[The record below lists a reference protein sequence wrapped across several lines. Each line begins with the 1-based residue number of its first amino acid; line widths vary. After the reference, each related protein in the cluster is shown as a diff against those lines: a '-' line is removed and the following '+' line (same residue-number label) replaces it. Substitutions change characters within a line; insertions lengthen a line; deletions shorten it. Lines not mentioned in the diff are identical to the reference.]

1 MPELCSGRTKAEF
14 VNVEPDKDES
24 TTVAADGGAL
34 TTTLAV
40 GALTVQNSGKT
51 RSQILPWHRKVNW
64 QLSAL
69 DSAMGKTA
77 TTNARIKPENL
88 IF

>member
-14 VNVEPDKDES
+14 VTAEPDTDES
-24 TTVAADGGAL
+24 TLVTDDVGAF

-51 RSQILPWHRKVNW
+51 RSQILP
-64 QLSAL
+64 
-69 DSAMGKTA
+69 
-77 TTNARIKPENL
+77 
-88 IF
+88 